1 MYTRRALGK
10 MAVAA
15 LPAASLLA
23 QNPLAKK
30 KINSTIAGVMIG
42 AQSYSFRE
50 KPLDGVIEAMTEI
63 GLGECELYS
72 PHVEPKGSREDLRKW
87 RLTVPL
93 AEIQA
98 IRKKF
103 DDAGINLYAFNLSFN
118 DSFTDAEIDRGF
130 DIAKALGV
138 GVITASATVS
148 SARRIAPFAEKH
160 NMMVAFH
167 GHSDVK
173 DPNQFAKPEAF
184 AQALAMSKKFAI
196 NLDIGHFV
204 AANYD
209 PVEYIKAQHEHIL
222 VLHLKDR
229 KRNQGPNT
237 PWGQGDTPIKQVL
250 QLLKKEKYSMRALIE
265 YEYRGS
271 SDSVTEVKK
280 CFKYCKEAL
289 A

>member
-1 MYTRRALGK
+1 MYTRRDFGKTAL
-10 MAVAA
+10 AA
-15 LPAASLLA
+15 LPAASLLG
-23 QNPLAKK
+23 QK
-30 KINSTIAGVMIG
+30 KINSTIGGVLIG

-50 KPLDGVIEAMTEI
+50 KPLDGVIQAMTEV

-72 PHVEPKGSREDLRKW
+72 PHIEPKRSREDLRKW

-93 AEIQA
+93 DEFKAV
-98 IRKKF
+98 RKKF
-103 DDAGINLYAFNLSFN
+103 DDAGISLYAFNLSFD
-118 DSFTDAEIDRGF
+118 DSFTDQEIDRGF
-130 DIAKALGV
+130 EMAKALRAA
-138 GVITASATVS
+138 VITASATVT
-148 SARRIAPFAEKH
+148 SAKRVAPFADKH
-160 NMMVAFH
+160 NMIVAFH

-173 DPNQFAKPEAF
+173 DPNQFARPEAF
-184 AQALAMSKKFAI
+184 AQALAISKKFAI

-250 QLLKKEKYSMRALIE
+250 QLLKKEKYPMRALIE
-265 YEYRGS
+265 YEYRGA

-280 CFKYCKEAL
+280 CFEYCKEAL